1 MTVKARVGSKGKTRS
16 AICPLFTTT
25 LLLIV
30 TYLVAAIVSTSFKV
44 EG

>member
-1 MTVKARVGSKGKTRS
+1 MSIVTPV
-16 AICPLFTTT
+16 
-25 LLLIV
+25 LLII